1 MTLPTL
7 LLDQTGNVEMADGQ
21 RFTYDAMLN
30 TKIPAAT
37 QPYMVAGTG
46 VPTFTAP
53 KGTVYIRLD
62 GSASTMMYINN
73 NGATTWSV
81 VTSA

>member
-1 MTLPTL
+1 MTQNIDLT
-7 LLDQTGNVEMADGQ
+7 DMSFMTGNGQ
-21 RFTYDAMLN
+21 
-30 TKIPAAT
+30 
-37 QPYMVAGTG
+37 
-46 VPTFTAP
+46 PTFAAK

-73 NGATTWSV
+73 SGSTTWST